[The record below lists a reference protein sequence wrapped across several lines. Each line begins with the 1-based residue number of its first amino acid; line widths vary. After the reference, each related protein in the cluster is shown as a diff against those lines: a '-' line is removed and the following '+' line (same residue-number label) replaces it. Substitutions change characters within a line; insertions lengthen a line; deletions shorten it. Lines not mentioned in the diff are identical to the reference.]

1 MNVCAGI
8 TTVTTTT
15 RAPVTSTTGEVY
27 FSLDEMINQSEQKV
41 IVDLLVP
48 KNRAFSHFR
57 LFSISKCSNRNSLTP
72 HIRDALTCPVR
83 DEKKNNKNEISFR
96 LLSSC

>member
-41 IVDLLVP
+41 IVDLHAP
-48 KNRAFSHFR
+48 KKSCVLSFSFVFHF
-57 LFSISKCSNRNSLTP
+57 
-72 HIRDALTCPVR
+72 
-83 DEKKNNKNEISFR
+83 EMQ
-96 LLSSC
+96 